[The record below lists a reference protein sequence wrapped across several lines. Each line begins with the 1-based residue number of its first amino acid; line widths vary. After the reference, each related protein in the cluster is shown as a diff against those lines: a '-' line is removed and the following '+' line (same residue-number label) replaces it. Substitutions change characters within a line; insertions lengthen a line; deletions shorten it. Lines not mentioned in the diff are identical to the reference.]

1 MIEETT
7 RTSHKGAWAAVAV
20 LGGMAILTVAL
31 VRAQRKEANRPE
43 SWLGKC
49 DGALHELEE
58 RVHDLSGY
66 LVRTA

>member
-1 MIEETT
+1 MIEEET
-7 RTSHKGAWAAVAV
+7 RSGRKGAWATIAV

-31 VRAQRKEANRPE
+31 LRAKQKEANRPE

-58 RVHDLSGY
+58 RMQDRSTY
-66 LVRTA
+66 LAKSA